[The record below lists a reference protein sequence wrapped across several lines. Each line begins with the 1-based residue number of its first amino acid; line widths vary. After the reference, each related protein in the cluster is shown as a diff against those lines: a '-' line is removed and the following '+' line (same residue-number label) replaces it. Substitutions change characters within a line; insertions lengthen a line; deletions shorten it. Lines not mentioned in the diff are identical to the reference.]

1 MAEDEID
8 EREALGVGEIS
19 RRIPKFFTVCCC
31 SCRNS
36 GKSVMITQLVKL
48 LLKQRKVD
56 IVVVMS
62 GTSNLNS
69 DWSFIDSRLVMP
81 FDEEVLSRIADKQ
94 EEDILN
100 WKAPPVKGEK
110 KPPKPKHVLI
120 VLDDCLSTPEALNS
134 HVISSTFTLGRHKHM
149 SCILISQHTT
159 RFPNPILRANSDII
173 LYSRLN
179 LKSLENLWYATTNI
193 TKKDFIQLSALGG
206 VDYSFILMDLY
217 NRTSRDPADTITV
230 IRAEPP
236 DKEH

>member
-19 RRIPKFFTVCCC
+19 RRLPKFFTVCCC

-48 LLKQRKVD
+48 LLKQRKID

-81 FDEEVLSRIADKQ
+81 FDEEVLTRIADKQ

-110 KPPKPKHVLI
+110 KPPKPKHVTI

>member
-81 FDEEVLSRIADKQ
+81 FDEEVLTRIADKQ

-236 DKEH
+236 G

>member
-81 FDEEVLSRIADKQ
+81 FDEEVLTRIADKQ